1 MASKPLSCRGKL
13 IENFSVTFKDG
24 RAVAHSAEVGDE
36 ALEQIISADEGS
48 ARLGEV
54 ALVPVSS
61 PINRSGVLFYNT
73 LYDENAACHLALGF
87 GFDNAVKGS
96 ESMDYDQITA
106 AGVNRSMMHVDFMIG
121 TPGTKITGKGK
132 NGETVIF
139 ENGEWAI

>member
-1 MASKPLSCRGKL
+1 MR
-13 IENFSVTFKDG
+13 IDV
-24 RAVAHSAEVGDE
+24 
-36 ALEQIISADEGS
+36 
-48 ARLGEV
+48 LGV
-54 ALVPVSS
+54 
-61 PINRSGVLFYNT
+61 
-73 LYDENAACHLALGF
+73 